1 MGNFLLQ
8 YPQIMANLPTIIY
21 ITRDLERAL
30 GPQTGAALLI
40 IANSTPFAKQIAATR
55 PGILLIEAPELLDTP
70 ELLNHPQAKDFI
82 NAQSQPQLVV
92 FKNLPVIEKIC
103 ADNGWPLLNPNAAL
117 ANQVEEKI
125 SQVEWLGDLAKYLPP
140 HKIAV
145 LKTVEFTGTPFIVQ
159 FNRAHTGNGTLL
171 ITTATQLQELQ
182 AKFPDRP
189 VRVTDFVD
197 GHMFTSNNIV
207 CENTIITGNISYQI
221 TGLAPFTDSSFS
233 TIGNDWALG
242 AQLITGELYI
252 QYDRMVAEVGTK
264 LSQAGWRGL
273 FGVDI
278 MFDLKKEKLYLIE
291 INARQPASTTY
302 ESQLQAMTDFY
313 SDSFYTVFTGHLRA
327 LLGYGLDQIE
337 LVEINNGAQIIL
349 RNQAG
354 LELADAKIQT
364 IVNKL
369 TALNFTC
376 IAYPNTEPGSDRLR
390 IQSPDGMFRAPGK
403 FNEVGQAIVDC
414 LNSHLS

>member
-55 PGILLIEAPELLDTP
+55 PGILLIEAPDLLDTP
-70 ELLNHPQAKDFI
+70 ELLNHPLAKDFI
-82 NAQSQPQLVV
+82 NAQSQPHLVV
-92 FKNLPVIEKIC
+92 FKNLPIIEKIC

-125 SQVEWLGDLAKYLPP
+125 SQVEWLDDLAKYLPP

-159 FNRAHTGNGTLL
+159 FNRAHTGNGTML
-171 ITTATQLQELQ
+171 ITAAAQLQELQ
-182 AKFPDRP
+182 TKFPDRP

-207 CENTIITGNISYQI
+207 CENTVITGNISYQI
-221 TGLAPFTDSSFS
+221 TGLAPFTDSPFS
-233 TIGNDWALG
+233 TIGNDWTLG
-242 AQLITGELYI
+242 AQLITGELYT
-252 QYDRMVAEVGTK
+252 QYDRIVAEVGTK
-264 LSQAGWRGL
+264 LGKAGWRGL

-278 MFDLKKEKLYLIE
+278 MFDLKKEKLHLIE

-302 ESQLQAMTDFY
+302 ESQLQVTANPEQTTF
-313 SDSFYTVFTGHLRA
+313 FTMFDGHLRS
-327 LLGYGLDQIE
+327 LMGQELDAMDFHYITD
-337 LVEINNGAQIIL
+337 GAQIIL

-376 IAYPNTEPGSDRLR
+376 IVYPNTEPGSDRLR
-390 IQSPDGMFRAPGK
+390 IQSADGMFRAPAK
-403 FNEVGQAIVDC
+403 FNVVGQAIVDC